1 LTATSKLEHNARN
14 AMSYRE
20 SIEALRERARRELA
34 EVSESGALA
43 LWRQRYLGRKGQVTT
58 ALRGIGNLSPDE
70 RKEAGSQANELSK
83 ELEAAFEEAIERV
96 ATARAETGSDKAVDV
111 TLPGRKKRIG
121 RLHPIT
127 QTLRDMLSIFVS
139 LGFSVVEGPEVETDY
154 YNFEA
159 LRIPPD
165 HPARDMQDTLWIE
178 DAKSNGSPLLL
189 RTQTS
194 PNQIRVMEQQE
205 PPVRVVVPGR
215 VYRHEA
221 TDASREWMFTQVELL
236 AVDEGLSMAD
246 LKGTLYE
253 FAKRMFGQERKVRFR
268 CDYFPFV
275 EPGVDMAIDCFIC
288 GGSGCRTC
296 RQGGW
301 IEVLGAG
308 MVHPEILA
316 NMKYDPARYT
326 GFAAGIGVERIGLL
340 RYGVEDIRNFYA
352 NDLRFLE
359 QF

>member
-1 LTATSKLEHNARN
+1 MTN
-14 AMSYRE
+14 RE
-20 SIEALRERARRELA
+20 SIQALGERARNELTEA
-34 EVSESGALA
+34 RDHEALA
-43 LWRQRYLGRKGQVTT
+43 RWRQRYLGRRGQVTQV
-58 ALRGIGNLSPDE
+58 LRGIGGLAPEE
-70 RKEAGSQANELSK
+70 RKDAGALANELNQ
-83 ELEAAFEEAIERV
+83 ELEAAFESAVERLAAGAQSEQEVQAI
-96 ATARAETGSDKAVDV
+96 DV
-111 TLPGRKKRIG
+111 TMPGRKKLVG

-127 QTLRDMLSIFVS
+127 QTLRDMLDIFVS

-165 HPARDMQDTLWIE
+165 HPARDMQDTLWIK
-178 DAKSNGSPLLL
+178 DARDNGSPLLL

-194 PNQIRVMEQQE
+194 PNQIRVMEQHD
-205 PPVRVVVPGR
+205 PPIRVVVPGR

-253 FAKRMFGQERKVRFR
+253 FAKRMFGQDRKVRFR

-308 MVHPEILA
+308 MVHPEILS
-316 NMKYDPARYT
+316 NMKYDPGRYT

>member
-1 LTATSKLEHNARN
+1 
-14 AMSYRE
+14 MSDRE
-20 SIEALRERARRELA
+20 SIQALGERARSELA
-34 EVSESGALA
+34 EIRDSGALA
-43 LWRQRYLGRKGQVTT
+43 LWRQRYLGRKGQVTLV
-58 ALRGIGNLSPDE
+58 LRGIGSMAPDE
-70 RKEAGSQANELSK
+70 RRDAGTQANALNQ
-83 ELEAAFEEAIERV
+83 ELEAAFQAAIDSLSQ
-96 ATARAETGSDKAVDV
+96 ARAKASTDPAIDV

-127 QTLRDMLSIFVS
+127 QTLRDMLDIFVS

-194 PNQIRVMEQQE
+194 PNQIRVMERQE

-221 TDASREWMFTQVELL
+221 TDASREWMFMQVELL

-316 NMKYDPARYT
+316 SMKYDPSRYT

-352 NDLRFLE
+352 NDIRFLE